1 MYCFTDSFPRQ
12 NSLSRLAFLIA
23 MVALPAVGA
32 YAQKQAA
39 ADPYQKISFK
49 TTKPCTVAATG
60 EVTALVKSGVE
71 LSVTE
76 DWDCDGVPDAYDNC
90 VGIPNADQKDT
101 DNNGIGD
108 ACEAAVTVKAGPPA
122 KSRPNIKTPVA
133 AKNTSYKKSPT
144 PPNGRSNTK
153 TKSRKDKKADNRSR
167 SIAKTRRHR

>member
-1 MYCFTDSFPRQ
+1 MYCFTNSFPRQ

-23 MVALPAVGA
+23 MIALPAVGA

-39 ADPYQKISFK
+39 ADPFQKISFK

-90 VGIPNADQKDT
+90 VGMPNADQKDS

-122 KSRPNIKTPVA
+122 KSRPDAKTPVV
-133 AKNTSYKKSPT
+133 AKSRSNKNSRT
-144 PPNGRSNTK
+144 PPTKRSNEK
-153 TKSRKDKKADNRSR
+153 AKSRKDKKTDDRSR
-167 SIAKTRRHR
+167 SIAKARRRR

>member
-1 MYCFTDSFPRQ
+1 MYCFTNSFPRQ
-12 NSLSRLAFLIA
+12 RSFARLAFLIA
-23 MVALPAVGA
+23 VVALPAVGVFG
-32 YAQKQAA
+32 QKQGA

-49 TTKPCTVAATG
+49 TTRPCTVAATG

-108 ACEAAVTVKAGPPA
+108 ACEAAVTVKAGPPV
-122 KSRPNIKTPVA
+122 KSRPNVKTQVA
-133 AKNTSYKKSPT
+133 AKETSHKKSPP
-144 PPNGRSNTK
+144 PPNSRSNTK
-153 TKSRKDKKADNRSR
+153 AKSRKHKKTDDRSR
-167 SIAKTRRHR
+167 SIAKARRRR

>member
-1 MYCFTDSFPRQ
+1 MYCFTNSFPRQ

-32 YAQKQAA
+32 YAQKQGA

-108 ACEAAVTVKAGPPA
+108 ACEAAVTVKAEPPA
-122 KSRPNIKTPVA
+122 KSRP
-133 AKNTSYKKSPT
+133 
-144 PPNGRSNTK
+144 
-153 TKSRKDKKADNRSR
+153 
-167 SIAKTRRHR
+167 IAKERVPAKSKPDTKPKGRKAIAADKPSHSNRKKRRAR